1 MAATEGKMEE
11 LQPGLRRIL
20 APNPSPMTYTGTC
33 TYVIGTGEV
42 AVVDPGPADPAHLQA
57 LLDALASGERVSHIL
72 VTHAHLDH
80 SPGARLLAET
90 TGAPILAFGPPEA
103 GRAPVMAELAARG
116 HAGGGEG
123 VDHAFDPDI
132 LIEDGETLSHGD
144 WSLTALHTPG
154 HFCNHLSFAMGDALL
169 TGDVVMGWSSTLIS
183 PPDGDL
189 GDYYRS
195 LARIEALRPRI
206 LYPGH
211 GEPVTDPQTLIASQR
226 THRDARTAQIRS
238 ALAERPATP
247 QTLTRAIYTDVP
259 AALLPAA
266 ERNVFAHL
274 VEMSVQNEVIAAP
287 DLRPE
292 ALFSLT

>member
-1 MAATEGKMEE
+1 MEE
-11 LQPGLRRIL
+11 LQPGLRRIV

-80 SPGARLLAET
+80 SPGARLLAEA

-103 GRAPVMAELAARG
+103 GRAQVMAELAARG

-195 LARIEALRPRI
+195 LARIEELRPRI

-226 THRDARTAQIRS
+226 AHRDARTAQIRS

>member
-1 MAATEGKMEE
+1 MEE
-11 LQPGLRRIL
+11 LQPGLRRIV

-80 SPGARLLAET
+80 SPGARLLAEA

-103 GRAPVMAELAARG
+103 GRAQVMAELAARG

-154 HFCNHLSFAMGDALL
+154 HFCNHLSFAMGDAHL

-195 LARIEALRPRI
+195 LARIEELRPRI

-226 THRDARTAQIRS
+226 AHRDARTAQIRS